1 MLICCLPDRIR
12 ERTDAVL
19 FDAAHRSG
27 SWIVLKRGAVGSP
40 LFCVTGIVL
49 IELTHISK
57 NFASG
62 GRTVHAV
69 QDVSLSIGKGEIFG
83 IIGFSG
89 AGKSTLVRCINLLE
103 RPTSG
108 SVTVDGKEMTALSA
122 RELRQARKKIGMIF
136 QHFNLMP
143 SRTVFGNVAYP
154 LRGSGLSGEQ
164 IADKVHRLLELV
176 GIGDKA
182 EAYPKQLSGGQKQ
195 RVAIAR
201 ALANDPNVLLCDEAT
216 SALDPQTTKAILRLL
231 KDLNEKL
238 GITVVIITHEMAV
251 VKEICD
257 RVAVM
262 EHGRVVEQGEV
273 FNVFADPRQEI
284 TRSFI
289 HTTSNLLKIEEL
301 IEEDSPVVQ
310 LKPGELIVRLSYIQ
324 RNVSEPLISTVSRKF
339 DITLN
344 IIFSDIAIV
353 QNAPI
358 GGTVAIISGERAQ
371 ITQAMQY
378 LIEKNVGVEVIRDAR
393 ISE

>member
-1 MLICCLPDRIR
+1 M
-12 ERTDAVL
+12 
-19 FDAAHRSG
+19 
-27 SWIVLKRGAVGSP
+27 
-40 LFCVTGIVL
+40 

-143 SRTVFGNVAYP
+143 SRTAFGNVAYP

-289 HTTSNLLKIEEL
+289 HTTSNLRKIEEL

>member
-1 MLICCLPDRIR
+1 M
-12 ERTDAVL
+12 
-19 FDAAHRSG
+19 
-27 SWIVLKRGAVGSP
+27 
-40 LFCVTGIVL
+40 

-57 NFASG
+57 DFASG

-154 LRGSGLSGEQ
+154 LRGSGLSREQ

-251 VKEICD
+251 IKEICD

-289 HTTSNLLKIEEL
+289 HTTSNLRKIEEL

-378 LIEKNVGVEVIRDAR
+378 LSEKNVGVEVIRDAR

>member
-1 MLICCLPDRIR
+1 M
-12 ERTDAVL
+12 
-19 FDAAHRSG
+19 
-27 SWIVLKRGAVGSP
+27 
-40 LFCVTGIVL
+40 

-57 NFASG
+57 DFASG

-154 LRGSGLSGEQ
+154 LRGSGLSREQ

-231 KDLNEKL
+231 KNLNEKL

-262 EHGRVVEQGEV
+262 EHGRVVEQGDV

-289 HTTSNLLKIEEL
+289 HTTSNLRKIEEL

-371 ITQAMQY
+371 ITQAIAY
-378 LIEKNVGVEVIRDAR
+378 LSEKNVGVEVIKDAR
-393 ISE
+393 VSE

>member
-1 MLICCLPDRIR
+1 M
-12 ERTDAVL
+12 
-19 FDAAHRSG
+19 
-27 SWIVLKRGAVGSP
+27 
-40 LFCVTGIVL
+40 

-154 LRGSGLSGEQ
+154 LRGSGLSQQQ
-164 IADKVHRLLELV
+164 IADKVQRLLELV

-231 KDLNEKL
+231 KNLNEKL

-289 HTTSNLLKIEEL
+289 HTTSNLRKIEEL

-358 GGTVAIISGERAQ
+358 GGTVAIISGEREQ

-378 LIEKNVGVEVIRDAR
+378 LSEKNVGVEVIRDAR

>member
-1 MLICCLPDRIR
+1 M
-12 ERTDAVL
+12 
-19 FDAAHRSG
+19 
-27 SWIVLKRGAVGSP
+27 
-40 LFCVTGIVL
+40 

-57 NFASG
+57 DFASG

-154 LRGSGLSGEQ
+154 LRGSGLSREQ

-231 KDLNEKL
+231 KNLNEKL

-251 VKEICD
+251 VKEICE

-289 HTTSNLLKIEEL
+289 HTTSNLRKIEEL

-339 DITLN
+339 DIVLN

-371 ITQAMQY
+371 ITQAIAY

-393 ISE
+393 VSE

>member
-1 MLICCLPDRIR
+1 M
-12 ERTDAVL
+12 
-19 FDAAHRSG
+19 
-27 SWIVLKRGAVGSP
+27 
-40 LFCVTGIVL
+40 

-136 QHFNLMP
+136 QQFNLMP

-257 RVAVM
+257 RVTVM

-289 HTTSNLLKIEEL
+289 HTTSNLRKIEEL

-358 GGTVAIISGERAQ
+358 GGTVAIISGEREQ
-371 ITQAMQY
+371 ITQAIAY
-378 LIEKNVGVEVIRDAR
+378 LIEKNVGVEVIKDAR
-393 ISE
+393 VSE

>member
-1 MLICCLPDRIR
+1 M
-12 ERTDAVL
+12 
-19 FDAAHRSG
+19 
-27 SWIVLKRGAVGSP
+27 
-40 LFCVTGIVL
+40 

-57 NFASG
+57 DFASG

-122 RELRQARKKIGMIF
+122 RELRRARKKIGMIF

-154 LRGSGLSGEQ
+154 LRGSGLSREQ

-231 KDLNEKL
+231 KNLNEKL

-289 HTTSNLLKIEEL
+289 HTTSNLRKIEEL

-310 LKPGELIVRLSYIQ
+310 LKSGELIVRLSYIQ

-378 LIEKNVGVEVIRDAR
+378 LSEKNVGVEVIRDAR

>member
-1 MLICCLPDRIR
+1 M
-12 ERTDAVL
+12 
-19 FDAAHRSG
+19 
-27 SWIVLKRGAVGSP
+27 
-40 LFCVTGIVL
+40 

-57 NFASG
+57 DFASG
-62 GRTVHAV
+62 GRMVHAV

-154 LRGSGLSGEQ
+154 LRGSGLSREQ

-231 KDLNEKL
+231 KNLNEKL

-273 FNVFADPRQEI
+273 FNVFADPQQEI

-289 HTTSNLLKIEEL
+289 HTTSNLRKIEEL

-371 ITQAMQY
+371 ITQAIAY

>member
-1 MLICCLPDRIR
+1 M
-12 ERTDAVL
+12 
-19 FDAAHRSG
+19 
-27 SWIVLKRGAVGSP
+27 
-40 LFCVTGIVL
+40 

-182 EAYPKQLSGGQKQ
+182 EAYPKQLSSGQKQ

-231 KDLNEKL
+231 KNLNEKL

-289 HTTSNLLKIEEL
+289 HTTSNLRKIEEL

-358 GGTVAIISGERAQ
+358 GGTVAIISGEREQ
-371 ITQAMQY
+371 ITQAIAY
-378 LIEKNVGVEVIRDAR
+378 LIEKNVGVEVIKDAR
-393 ISE
+393 VSE

>member
-1 MLICCLPDRIR
+1 M
-12 ERTDAVL
+12 
-19 FDAAHRSG
+19 
-27 SWIVLKRGAVGSP
+27 
-40 LFCVTGIVL
+40 

-57 NFASG
+57 DFASG

-154 LRGSGLSGEQ
+154 LRGSGLSREQ

-231 KDLNEKL
+231 KNLNEKL

-289 HTTSNLLKIEEL
+289 HTTSNLRKIEEL

-393 ISE
+393 VSE